1 MTQYEILIY
10 KVFLVIYRKSIILLK
25 KLEKILV
32 NNQIRAEKIRLVDEA
47 GNNIGVFDLTEA
59 QRIAQE
65 KGLDLI
71 LITDKTNP
79 PICKLTEYGKYLY
92 SLKKKE
98 KKKKTEGELKNI
110 RLSFNISEHDIETK
124 INSIVRFLERGDKAR
139 IELKL
144 IGRQKK
150 FTEMGK
156 EKIQRIIDEL
166 NKRLPIK
173 TERDL
178 KEEQGKITI
187 IVSKK

>member
-1 MTQYEILIY
+1 M
-10 KVFLVIYRKSIILLK
+10 K
-25 KLEKILV
+25 KILV

-47 GNNIGVFDLTEA
+47 GNNMGVFDLTEA

-173 TERDL
+173 IERDL

>member
-25 KLEKILV
+25 KLKKILV

-47 GNNIGVFDLTEA
+47 GNNMGVFDLTEA

-110 RLSFNISEHDIETK
+110 RLGFNISEHDIETK
-124 INSIVRFLERGDKAR
+124 INSIVKFLERGDKAR

-173 TERDL
+173 IERDL